1 MGFKMRKLLF
11 FFVTIFLANQNF
23 ADQIKVLQVVSG
35 PEVTV
40 GENQK
45 IKLSQATILKDQ
57 GRFKTVANQF
67 IKIQLGEFYELSLL
81 DQSDVF
87 VDLKDIEGHSNSY
100 TIQLNLG

>member
-45 IKLSQATILKDQ
+45 IKLKLTLLMNCKRILLKVNIYTLLILLLIMLNMKLLI
-57 GRFKTVANQF
+57 R
-67 IKIQLGEFYELSLL
+67 KIRRDMKKAGN
-81 DQSDVF
+81 
-87 VDLKDIEGHSNSY
+87 IINC
-100 TIQLNLG
+100 